1 MDDANKRTKSQD
13 TLDTEITTTTPEEQ
27 EQKVELRVLISNA
40 EAGVVIGKGGSN
52 VKHIREQTSTYIS
65 ILRSEGDARERVMSI
80 QGLVEGVV
88 KGLCM
93 IADLWAAD
101 TGNPD
106 KEPQQPAEVK
116 TDVGFKILVHKFL
129 SGCLIGKGGMIAR
142 DISSV
147 SGFRLKISPDMLEGS
162 TEKVAFL
169 SGPIASLPTAL
180 NKVVK
185 QLADNPL
192 RPNSSAI
199 PYVPGMRV
207 RGYPMPAP
215 GRGDFRGYPGQARI
229 YGQDATGAVPGY
241 AAQGMDGGYGRA
253 DQFYAGYPQQT
264 QERPTTTRDGGYQPQ
279 PGESVQRI
287 AIPTICAGAV
297 LGKGGRIIGDIKRQ
311 SGCSIRIADPEPST
325 PNERI
330 VTVVGNPQGIQTA
343 IYLIGNRV
351 EMPQA
356 PWRGDEHLQR
366 R

>member
-1 MDDANKRTKSQD
+1 MEDTSKRSKAED
-13 TLDTEITTTTPEEQ
+13 TLETADTEDPTNSTTPETTPD
-27 EQKVELRVLISNA
+27 QKVEVRVLISNS

-52 VKHIREQTSTYIS
+52 VKNIREQTSTYIS

-80 QGLVEGVV
+80 QGTVEGVV
-88 KGLCM
+88 RGLVM
-93 IADLWAAD
+93 IAGLWAAD
-101 TGNPD
+101 QGP
-106 KEPQQPAEVK
+106 EQQQVEQVEMK
-116 TDVGFKILVHKFL
+116 TEIAFRILVHKFL
-129 SGCLIGKGGMIAR
+129 SGCLIGKGGQIAR
-142 DISSV
+142 DISSS

-169 SGPIASLPTAL
+169 SGPIAALSTAL
-180 NKVVK
+180 QKVVQ

-192 RPNSSAI
+192 RQNSPAL
-199 PYVPGMRV
+199 PYVPGREAFRARGMMGGRGGGDYRGGYQP
-207 RGYPMPAP
+207 RGYGDGAYPPQPA
-215 GRGDFRGYPGQARI
+215 
-229 YGQDATGAVPGY
+229 
-241 AAQGMDGGYGRA
+241 MDGGYGREP
-253 DQFYAGYPQQT
+253 YYPGYPPQA
-264 QERPTTTRDGGYQPQ
+264 ERGPPSREGGFQPQ
-279 PGESVQRI
+279 PGESLQRI

-297 LGKGGRIIGDIKRQ
+297 LGKGGRIIADIKRQ

-330 VTVVGNPQGIQTA
+330 VTVLGNPQGIRTA